1 MYATKFIY
9 NGHSSD
15 EYGIIIASFDG
26 DNGVAEGGEVEV
38 TSIQTPNKDG
48 YDYYASQ
55 FPNVLT
61 WHFSVIKNPCI
72 ANEEMWFS
80 LEEERHIV
88 KWLMGEDGYHELYF
102 EQEDYIQVFYMA
114 YCNVKPNQI
123 NGRTV
128 GFDITAASNCGYG
141 FSKEYVR
148 TDHFIINKNGNEN
161 KKPIQ
166 IQVNNDLKR
175 KVYPQITIK
184 NGSGDFTIT
193 NSDISG
199 NVICQSSF
207 KNITATLEMDS
218 KNDIITGLTSPD
230 CFVNWD
236 FLYLVDGMNELTCDS
251 ETDIELTVK
260 YREIRRVIV

>member
-26 DNGVAEGGEVEV
+26 NGSAAEGGGVSV
-38 TSIQTPNKDG
+38 TAVQTPGKDV

-61 WHFSVIKNPCI
+61 WNFSIIKNPCT
-72 ANEEMWFS
+72 ANDKMWFS
-80 LEEERHIV
+80 ADEERHIA

-102 EQEDYIQVFYMA
+102 EQEDYTQVYYMA
-114 YCNVKPNQI
+114 YCNVKPHQTG
-123 NGRTV
+123 GRTI
-128 GFDITAASNCGYG
+128 GFDITATSDCGYG

-148 TDHFIINKNGNEN
+148 TDNFTINGET
-161 KKPIQ
+161 KKIQ

-175 KVYPQITIK
+175 NVYPQLTIK
-184 NGSGDFTIT
+184 NGTGDFTIT
-193 NSDISG
+193 NSDIWG

-207 KNITATLEMDS
+207 KNINGTLEMDS
-218 KNDIITGLTSPD
+218 RNDIITGLPSPD
-230 CFVNWD
+230 CFVNWG
-236 FLYLVDGMNELTCDS
+236 FLYLADGMNELTCDC
-251 ETDIELTVK
+251 EADVELTIK

>member
-26 DNGVAEGGEVEV
+26 NEGVVDGGEVEV
-38 TSIQTPNKDG
+38 TAVQTPGKDV
-48 YDYYASQ
+48 YDYYTSQ

-61 WHFSVIKNPCI
+61 WNFSVIKNPCI
-72 ANEEMWFS
+72 ANDEMWFS
-80 LEEERHIV
+80 SDEERHIV

-114 YCNVKPNQI
+114 YCNVKPRQI
-123 NGRTV
+123 NGRTI
-128 GFDITAASNCGYG
+128 GFNITATSNCGYG

-148 TDHFIINKNGNEN
+148 TDNFIVNGEN
-161 KKPIQ
+161 KTIQ

-199 NVICQSSF
+199 NVICKSSF
-207 KNITATLEMDS
+207 KNITGTLEMDS
-218 KNDIITGLTSPD
+218 QDDIITGLTSPD
-230 CFVNWD
+230 CFVNWN
-236 FLYLVDGMNELTCDS
+236 FLYLVDGMNELTCDC
-251 ETDIELTVK
+251 ETNVELTVK